1 MLLKLDHTSSAI
13 NHVMHSSMTVC
24 ILISL
29 AAPVTPS
36 DDALNRTVGETLEI
50 SVDITGFNLPF
61 TSITWTLDGSELTNA
76 TDRVTIL
83 NSALDPPMAT
93 STLVV
98 DPVETLMD
106 EGVYNITVENPAGM
120 STTSYTVSV
129 FGR

>member
-1 MLLKLDHTSSAI
+1 
-13 NHVMHSSMTVC
+13 MTVC
-24 ILISL
+24 IFISL

-50 SVDITGFNLPF
+50 SVDITGFNLPI

-83 NSALDPPMAT
+83 NSGLDPLMAT